1 MLIKQSTQL
10 LPTRTIQAA
19 RSNQKLESSRLQSAR
34 GKILAMP
41 TKPVPAYTS
50 AKAQAKAKAN
60 DRYVN
65 KRMEKELW
73 TYKAEIEK
81 RYQASQL
88 KTYAY
93 PR

>member
-1 MLIKQSTQL
+1 
-10 LPTRTIQAA
+10 
-19 RSNQKLESSRLQSAR
+19 
-34 GKILAMP
+34 MP